1 MRRTHTPTLLQRKME
16 IFDSDK
22 CTVQGCLLVLFFNS
36 CHIAPILQT
45 TLEKI
50 FSPSDC
56 CYIFVGSLVLSLKI
70 NFPLG
75 RTCCL
80 CIFDGDSCM
89 LGTFYECHVFDGV
102 VAIFGIPLIVQ
113 IVSV

>member
-56 CYIFVGSLVLSLKI
+56 CYIFVASLVLSLKI

-80 CIFDGDSCM
+80 CILMETVVCLERFMNVMFLMVM
-89 LGTFYECHVFDGV
+89 LLFLAF
-102 VAIFGIPLIVQ
+102 L
-113 IVSV
+113 